1 MKATVS
7 RAGTGEE
14 AEDCLPQVNDIQSF
28 YSMFMYNSV
37 KETRRKNSIHRGNN
51 SMIERNGK

>member
-1 MKATVS
+1 MKAIVS

-37 KETRRKNSIHRGNN
+37 KETRRK
-51 SMIERNGK
+51 K